1 MTLEMNYLEHFTAAV
16 EAGSIGKAARSLN
29 ISQPGLTRSIR
40 ILEEQLEVVL
50 LERSVKGVTPT
61 DFGVNFYTRAKS
73 ILLEANRAQV
83 EIREMRGEI
92 ERIISIATLPTLA
105 NFVLPEA
112 TMKFL
117 DVHQNVKVRV
127 VQKARKE
134 ILSSLIEGEFD
145 IIFSILDDE
154 VLGYKKPDNEY
165 MGQEITSRLLFLD
178 RPSVIVRR
186 DHPVLNTKNN
196 IAEELLK
203 YLWIMPRPESDQRL
217 YLNKYYAEA
226 GLSLPKIA
234 VECQSTPYLK
244 SLVTQSDF
252 IGFLTTTFISI
263 EEQVGEIVPIDLP
276 GMKNSIPFG
285 IQYRSDRPVSGL
297 AQSMFHQMEIVC
309 QELKTSKSEN
319 LKIKA
324 PVITGTNSNFLLP
337 ASGAKALS
345 R

>member
-40 ILEEQLEVVL
+40 ILEEQLEVTL

-61 DFGVNFYTRAKS
+61 DFGANFYTRAKS
-73 ILLEANRAQV
+73 ILLEANRAQL

-92 ERIISIATLPTLA
+92 ERTLSIATLPTLA

-112 TMKFL
+112 TIKFM
-117 DVHQNVKVRV
+117 DIHQNVKVRV

-134 ILSSLIEGEFD
+134 ILSSLVEGEFD

-154 VLGYKKPDNEY
+154 MLGYKNPDPQIME
-165 MGQEITSRLLFLD
+165 QEITSQLLFFD

-186 DHPVLNTKNN
+186 DHPVLETKKN
-196 IAEELLK
+196 IKEELLN
-203 YLWIMPRPESDQRL
+203 YPWIMPRPESDQRL
-217 YLNKYYAEA
+217 YLNKFYADA

-234 VECQSTPYLK
+234 IECQSTPYLK
-244 SLVTQSDF
+244 SLVTQSDY
-252 IGFLTTTFISI
+252 IGFLTTNFVSI
-263 EEQVGEIVPIDLP
+263 EEHTGLIVSLDLP

-297 AQSMFHQMEIVC
+297 AQSMFIQMEKVC
-309 QELKTSKSEN
+309 QELSASKAKFLKSKTPPTAGAN
-319 LKIKA
+319 LKF
-324 PVITGTNSNFLLP
+324 SLP
-337 ASGAKALS
+337 EAGAKGS
-345 R
+345 

>member
-40 ILEEQLEVVL
+40 MLEEQLEVTL
-50 LERSVKGVTPT
+50 LERSIKGVTPT
-61 DFGVNFYTRAKS
+61 DYGVNFYTRAKS
-73 ILLEANRAQV
+73 ILLEATRAQV

-92 ERIISIATLPTLA
+92 ERILSIATLPTLG
-105 NFVLPEA
+105 NFILPEA

-117 DVHQNVKVRV
+117 DIHRNVKVRV
-127 VQKARKE
+127 VQRARKE

-154 VLGYKKPDNEY
+154 MLGYKEPDNEIL
-165 MGQEITSRLLFLD
+165 GQKITSRILFFD

-186 DHPVLNTKNN
+186 GHPVLGASGNL
-196 IAEELLK
+196 AEALLE
-203 YLWIMPRPESDQRL
+203 YPWILPRPESDQRL
-217 YLNKYYAEA
+217 YLNQYYAEA
-226 GLSLPKIA
+226 GLSLPKLA
-234 VECQSTPYLK
+234 VECQSMPYLK

-252 IGFLTTTFISI
+252 IGFLTTNFVSI
-263 EEQVGEIVPIDLP
+263 EEQIGAIVPLDLP
-276 GMKNSIPFG
+276 GMKNTVPFG

-297 AQSMFHQMEIVC
+297 AQSMFVQMEKVC
-309 QELKTSKSEN
+309 QELKSSQSANSKTKTP
-319 LKIKA
+319 LIA
-324 PVITGTNSNFLLP
+324 GTNSKFSLP
-337 ASGAKALS
+337 AAGAKGSS

>member
-40 ILEEQLEVVL
+40 LLEEQLEVTL

-61 DFGVNFYTRAKS
+61 DYGVNFYTRAKS

-92 ERIISIATLPTLA
+92 ERTISIATLPTLA

-117 DVHQNVKVRV
+117 DIHQNVKVRV
-127 VQKARKE
+127 VQKARRE
-134 ILSSLIEGEFD
+134 ILSSLIKGEFD
-145 IIFSILDDE
+145 FIFSILDDE
-154 VLGYKKPDNEY
+154 VLGYKKPDNE
-165 MGQEITSRLLFLD
+165 MMDQEITSRLLFFD
-178 RPSVIVRR
+178 RPTVIVGRG
-186 DHPVLNTKNN
+186 HPVLSATGS

-203 YLWIMPRPESDQRL
+203 YPWIMPRPESDQRL
-217 YLNKYYAEA
+217 YLNQYYVDA

-252 IGFLTTTFISI
+252 IGFLTTNFISI
-263 EEQVGEIVPIDLP
+263 EEQVGEIVSLDLP
-276 GMKNSIPFG
+276 GMKNTIPFG

-297 AQSMFHQMEIVC
+297 VQNMFLQMENVC
-309 QELKTSKSEN
+309 QGLKTSKSEN
-319 LKIKA
+319 LKTKA
-324 PVITGTNSNFLLP
+324 PAIAGTNSKFSLP
-337 ASGAKALS
+337 AGGATTSS

>member
-40 ILEEQLEVVL
+40 LLEEQLEVTL
-50 LERSVKGVTPT
+50 LERSTKGVKPT
-61 DFGVNFYTRAKS
+61 DFGASFYTRAKS

-92 ERIISIATLPTLA
+92 ERTISIATLPTLA
-105 NFVLPEA
+105 NFILPEA

-117 DVHQNVKVRV
+117 DIHQNVKVRV

-134 ILSSLIEGEFD
+134 ILSSLTEGEFD
-145 IIFSILDDE
+145 IIYSILDDE
-154 VLGYKKPDNEY
+154 ILGYKTPDNEI
-165 MGQEITSRLLFLD
+165 MGQQITSRLLFFD

-186 DHPVLNTKNN
+186 DHPVLSTKEI

-203 YLWIMPRPESDQRL
+203 YPWIMPRPESDQRL
-217 YLNKYYAEA
+217 YLNQYYAEA

-252 IGFLTTTFISI
+252 IGFLTTTFISV
-263 EEQVGEIVPIDLP
+263 EEQVGDIVSIDLP
-276 GMKNSIPFG
+276 GMKNTIPFG

-297 AQSMFHQMEIVC
+297 AQSMFIQMEKVC
-309 QELKTSKSEN
+309 QGLKTSKSN
-319 LKIKA
+319 NTKTNV
-324 PVITGTNSNFLLP
+324 PVVAGTNFKFSLP
-337 ASGAKALS
+337 ASDATASS